1 MNRIFFFFSV
11 KKRIRTDSVLKYE
24 FFMSLFKSLFW
35 KETNCRVPS
44 IMAHQKYSMTNWS
57 LTQKTKKFIPINR
70 LALLH
75 AERGLQHKNC
85 NEACKNMDDELMKPA
100 GPEPVSRQGEWT
112 SELLRSTQAS
122 SRSARQKPLS
132 VFKNTS
138 YRILTIIGP
147 YNQQQ
152 FLHSQQL
159 NFECK
164 QQRQVHQATSP
175 TAGPHVWWVLDAL
188 YWLCRF
194 LQGASF
200 LVQNLWLETR
210 RH

>member
-1 MNRIFFFFSV
+1 MKNIFSQIKKFANIWAYMNRIFFFSLW
-11 KKRIRTDSVLKYE
+11 KNGSVLIRFLNMN

-44 IMAHQKYSMTNWS
+44 IMAHQKYSMINWS

-112 SELLRSTQAS
+112 SELLRSTRAS

-132 VFKNTS
+132 VFSRRK
-138 YRILTIIGP
+138 
-147 YNQQQ
+147 
-152 FLHSQQL
+152 HQL
-159 NFECK
+159 
-164 QQRQVHQATSP
+164 QDSH
-175 TAGPHVWWVLDAL
+175 H
-188 YWLCRF
+188 YWPL
-194 LQGASF
+194 
-200 LVQNLWLETR
+200 
-210 RH
+210 

>member
-1 MNRIFFFFSV
+1 MIYSLQGKTFYRGNGNIKCEKHFFSNKKICKHLGLHESDFFFFSV

-44 IMAHQKYSMTNWS
+44 IMAHQKYSMINWS

-70 LALLH
+70 IALLH

-112 SELLRSTQAS
+112 SELLRSTRAS

-132 VFKNTS
+132 VFSRRK
-138 YRILTIIGP
+138 
-147 YNQQQ
+147 
-152 FLHSQQL
+152 HQL
-159 NFECK
+159 
-164 QQRQVHQATSP
+164 QDSH
-175 TAGPHVWWVLDAL
+175 H
-188 YWLCRF
+188 YWPL
-194 LQGASF
+194 
-200 LVQNLWLETR
+200 
-210 RH
+210 

>member
-1 MNRIFFFFSV
+1 MKNIFSQIKKFANIWACMNRIFFFSV

-70 LALLH
+70 IALLH

-132 VFKNTS
+132 VFKKK
-138 YRILTIIGP
+138 
-147 YNQQQ
+147 
-152 FLHSQQL
+152 HQL
-159 NFECK
+159 
-164 QQRQVHQATSP
+164 QDSH
-175 TAGPHVWWVLDAL
+175 H
-188 YWLCRF
+188 YWPL
-194 LQGASF
+194 
-200 LVQNLWLETR
+200 
-210 RH
+210 

>member
-1 MNRIFFFFSV
+1 
-11 KKRIRTDSVLKYE
+11 
-24 FFMSLFKSLFW
+24 MSLFKSLFW

-100 GPEPVSRQGEWT
+100 GPEPVSRQGNGLQSF
-112 SELLRSTQAS
+112 SEAPGPAPGQQGHYQY
-122 SRSARQKPLS
+122 SAEE
-132 VFKNTS
+132 NTS